1 MAGGDHSVK
10 VPAVPAQ
17 LGALGTA
24 NILPNWLQTQSRLT
38 ADLECRQCDF

>member
-17 LGALGTA
+17 LGALGTSR
-24 NILPNWLQTQSRLT
+24 LQTESRLT
-38 ADLECRQCDF
+38 ANLECRQCDF